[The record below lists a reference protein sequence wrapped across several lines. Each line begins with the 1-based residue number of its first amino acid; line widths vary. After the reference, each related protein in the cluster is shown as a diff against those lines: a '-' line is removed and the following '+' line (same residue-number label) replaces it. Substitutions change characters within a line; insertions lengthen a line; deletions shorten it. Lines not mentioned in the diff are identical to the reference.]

1 VEVEIVTLSKQGGR
15 SYNEDVHG
23 HWHDDRFVACL
34 VADGAG
40 GHGGG
45 DVAAA
50 TARTSVLEGF
60 GAAPGLDAAAL
71 RGLLEQAN
79 RDVVARQAEGG
90 KLAAMRSTI
99 VMAAIDLHDNLFAWA
114 HSGDSRAYLFRDGAL
129 VARTV
134 DHSLVQQMVAGG
146 MIDEEG
152 ARLHPQRNLL
162 LSALGSID
170 EPPEIAVSAPM
181 PLAPDDV
188 LLLCSD
194 GVWEPLGDD
203 VLSALLQA
211 SRNASQWIEQI
222 DQQIRACA
230 NPGHD
235 NYTAV
240 AVWLHA
246 DGDVTLM
253 LPGEEDEAGD
263 EADGARAAA
272 RAPDRFSAQETA
284 EGSRRAS

>member
-1 VEVEIVTLSKQGGR
+1 MKRSEVPGVEIEIVTLSRQGGR

-23 HWHDDRFVACL
+23 HWHDDRYVACL

-50 TARTSVLEGF
+50 TARSSVLGGF
-60 GAAPGLDAAAL
+60 AAAPGLDGAAL
-71 RGLLEQAN
+71 RRLLEQAN

-90 KLAAMRSTI
+90 KLAAMRST
-99 VMAAIDLHDNLFAWA
+99 VVLAAIDLHDNQFAWA
-114 HSGDSRAYLFRDGAL
+114 HSGDSRAYLFRAGAL

-152 ARLHPQRNLL
+152 ARLHPQRNML
-162 LSALGSID
+162 LSALGSVD

-181 PLAPDDV
+181 PLAPGDV

-203 VLSALLQA
+203 CLRETLQA
-211 SRNASQWIEQI
+211 SRNPSQWV
-222 DQQIRACA
+222 DQLDTEVRARA
-230 NPGHD
+230 RPNHD
-235 NYTAV
+235 NYTAL
-240 AVWLHA
+240 AVWFHA
-246 DGDVTLM
+246 DDDVTQL
-253 LPGEEDEAGD
+253 LPDTMP
-263 EADGARAAA
+263 AA
-272 RAPDRFSAQETA
+272 P
-284 EGSRRAS
+284 